1 MKLSIITALALILV
15 ASLLLS
21 QQPVARS
28 GMTLPTS
35 KSLGS
40 VPGRLGR
47 LNSFPATIA
56 VSPDG
61 RYAAMLHAG
70 FGTQED
76 RGRQSISVV
85 DLETSQVADFPEQ
98 RLPEN
103 AHQSYYVGLTFS
115 GDGHRLYASVGSIS
129 DPTGEKA
136 ADTGNAIA
144 VYGFRDGKVT
154 AERLIK
160 LPPSQLAR
168 HKWIAKG
175 VFKTADGTA
184 TPYPAGL
191 ALVPGVGERLLI
203 ANNLSDDVILLDVST
218 EKLLRRFDLST
229 NELVPSSYPYR
240 VIVARD
246 GRKAWCSL
254 WNASQVA
261 ELNLDSGE
269 VDRWIPLLKPE
280 SPIAPGSHPSALLLS
295 PDEKTLYVALANTDF
310 VVAVSTA
317 DGKPTRWFSMKL
329 SGQEYGGTSPVA
341 LAQSPD
347 GKQLFVASATLD
359 AVAVFDTANPMKAN
373 TADAPQRASGFI
385 PTDWYPTALAVHGD
399 DLWIATAKGKGTG
412 PNNGPS
418 LIPSARRRE
427 HPYIPTLVYGSLARV
442 NFTEASNHLS
452 ELTRQVEDSNLLR
465 SDPGKIEFR
474 RGGNPIKHVIYIIR
488 ENRTYDQV
496 LGDLKPGNGDP
507 SLTMYGEDVTPN
519 AHKLARQ
526 FGILDNFYD
535 SGEVSGNGHVWSTA
549 AITSDYN
556 EANWQIAYRS
566 RERTYDF
573 GGAVADEYPVERG
586 IPNVDSPQTGYLWA
600 NAATHGLSYRD
611 YAEFIDTEFCTD
623 YQPERPSPKKANP
636 QSEGGGCERESVKEG
651 DPLPPNVGQ
660 PKGGPSPYPWPIP
673 MIKRVIPTM
682 PELKDHTDL
691 HYASFNVDYP
701 DQLRADEFL
710 NEFEGFVQARKE
722 GKGEQLPGLVIMHL
736 PADHTGSTRAGKPT
750 PSASVADND
759 LALGRIVEAVS
770 NSPYWDDTAIFVLED
785 DAQDGADHV
794 DAHRSVALIISKYA
808 NGSIDHPF
816 VEHNIFTTVSVVHT
830 MEALLGLPPMNLN
843 DAYSP
848 LIASAFSGPGDQ
860 PPFTADRRN
869 LKTGLIY
876 KVNPSTAPG
885 AKQSSQLD
893 FSHPDAADNGLL
905 NGILWRDRKGD
916 IAMPAPLHNVIT
928 ATTKGEDRDDD

>member
-168 HKWIAKG
+168 HKWVAKG

-329 SGQEYGGTSPVA
+329 WGRNTEVPR
-341 LAQSPD
+341 QSRWPN
-347 GKQLFVASATLD
+347 LRTESSCSLR
-359 AVAVFDTANPMKAN
+359 
-373 TADAPQRASGFI
+373 APR
-385 PTDWYPTALAVHGD
+385 
-399 DLWIATAKGKGTG
+399 
-412 PNNGPS
+412 
-418 LIPSARRRE
+418 
-427 HPYIPTLVYGSLARV
+427 
-442 NFTEASNHLS
+442 
-452 ELTRQVEDSNLLR
+452 LTRL
-465 SDPGKIEFR
+465 
-474 RGGNPIKHVIYIIR
+474 
-488 ENRTYDQV
+488 
-496 LGDLKPGNGDP
+496 P
-507 SLTMYGEDVTPN
+507 S
-519 AHKLARQ
+519 
-526 FGILDNFYD
+526 
-535 SGEVSGNGHVWSTA
+535 ST
-549 AITSDYN
+549 
-556 EANWQIAYRS
+556 
-566 RERTYDF
+566 
-573 GGAVADEYPVERG
+573 
-586 IPNVDSPQTGYLWA
+586 PQT
-600 NAATHGLSYRD
+600 R
-611 YAEFIDTEFCTD
+611 
-623 YQPERPSPKKANP
+623 
-636 QSEGGGCERESVKEG
+636 
-651 DPLPPNVGQ
+651 
-660 PKGGPSPYPWPIP
+660 
-673 MIKRVIPTM
+673 
-682 PELKDHTDL
+682 
-691 HYASFNVDYP
+691 
-701 DQLRADEFL
+701 
-710 NEFEGFVQARKE
+710 
-722 GKGEQLPGLVIMHL
+722 
-736 PADHTGSTRAGKPT
+736 
-750 PSASVADND
+750 
-759 LALGRIVEAVS
+759 
-770 NSPYWDDTAIFVLED
+770 
-785 DAQDGADHV
+785 
-794 DAHRSVALIISKYA
+794 
-808 NGSIDHPF
+808 
-816 VEHNIFTTVSVVHT
+816 
-830 MEALLGLPPMNLN
+830 
-843 DAYSP
+843 
-848 LIASAFSGPGDQ
+848 
-860 PPFTADRRN
+860 
-869 LKTGLIY
+869 
-876 KVNPSTAPG
+876 
-885 AKQSSQLD
+885 
-893 FSHPDAADNGLL
+893 
-905 NGILWRDRKGD
+905 
-916 IAMPAPLHNVIT
+916 
-928 ATTKGEDRDDD
+928 